1 MIKTKTKTLGVI
13 GGLGPMATA
22 YYMELVIQMTDASC
36 DQEHLNMIISSRPG
50 TPDRTRYIL
59 GLSDEN
65 PAPVM
70 IDAGRWLVA
79 EGAEILA
86 IPCITAHYFQKQLE
100 EEIHT
105 PVIHLI
111 KETVHHMRDY
121 GVRKAGIG
129 GKDLGTVQNPVVP
142 ILHGGGLRA
151 LDIRTGIGFRQ
162 SKTPH
167 LAAIHQ
173 GPQILLFLFFRS
185 KVIDAGTAQG
195 GMYRNG
201 NACTGI
207 YFGKLLHAQRIGQGV
222 GAGPSIRSGIWNS
235 QKAVPLQLGQ
245 KLHIIG
251 FVFIHLFGQRLDFCL
266 RKFAEQLLLE
276 QMHLV

>member
-121 GVRKAGIG
+121 GVRKAGIMAT
-129 GKDLGTVQNPVVP
+129 DGTIQSGLFQEELR
-142 ILHGGGLRA
+142 LHGMEAVLPPAGLSWHH
-151 LDIRTGIGFRQ
+151 RQ
-162 SKTPH
+162 HHRCRP
-167 LAAIHQ
+167 
-173 GPQILLFLFFRS
+173 
-185 KVIDAGTAQG
+185 
-195 GMYRNG
+195 
-201 NACTGI
+201 
-207 YFGKLLHAQRIGQGV
+207 
-222 GAGPSIRSGIWNS
+222 
-235 QKAVPLQLGQ
+235 
-245 KLHIIG
+245 
-251 FVFIHLFGQRLDFCL
+251 
-266 RKFAEQLLLE
+266 
-276 QMHLV
+276 